1 MNNATGTDTSNL
13 AAESDFVILKSEI
26 DKLNI
31 LVNVWTGLND
41 LKTKVFDLD
50 VSKLKTFPIEL
61 KNVSDTVNKEVFK
74 STKLRKLN
82 IKVNSLQNKIHD
94 AAILIDINLNNTNK
108 EMKFREKKLK
118 WLIAKYVVLVV

>member
-1 MNNATGTDTSNL
+1 MNNAAGADTSNL
-13 AAESDFVILKSEI
+13 ATESDFVVLKAEI

-41 LKTKVFDLD
+41 LKTKVSDLD
-50 VSKLKTFPIEL
+50 VSKLKTIPIEL

-74 STKLRKLN
+74 STKLSKLN

-94 AAILIDINLNNTNK
+94 AAILIDRNLSNTDK
-108 EMKFREKKLK
+108 
-118 WLIAKYVVLVV
+118 

>member
-1 MNNATGTDTSNL
+1 MNNATSTDTSNL
-13 AAESDFVILKSEI
+13 AAESDFVVLKAEI

-50 VSKLKTFPIEL
+50 VSKLKTIPIEL

-74 STKLRKLN
+74 STKLSKLN

-94 AAILIDINLNNTNK
+94 AAILIDINLSNTDK
-108 EMKFREKKLK
+108 
-118 WLIAKYVVLVV
+118 